1 MTKLAIDW
9 KATSLYLGGWGGGI
23 FYCWSSVCVCVFIYT
38 LIYFLSMQAFYCC
51 VWFICTNTWP
61 DLFFTFVFIYEGI
74 QSLSTKHPLSFKRQ
88 SLTLTSSMF
97 KDFTLKISIK
107 KFIVISSLKKNF
119 FIKHIVTL
127 KFFVLYIEFRHE
139 LVANIIWFFH
149 IRHACLSF
157 FVYYTNCCFCSS
169 EEASDSDVPSSST
182 ITLAARS
189 NPYNQHIEASSN
201 LHLAGI
207 AAQKRH
213 MR

>member
-1 MTKLAIDW
+1 M
-9 KATSLYLGGWGGGI
+9 YLGGWGGGY
-23 FYCWSSVCVCVFIYT
+23 FLLLNLQCVFVCLYIHLY
-38 LIYFLSMQAFYCC
+38 IFLSMQAFYCC
-51 VWFICTNTWP
+51 VWIICTNTGTWP

-88 SLTLTSSMF
+88 SLTWTSSMF
-97 KDFTLKISIK
+97 KDLTLKISIK
-107 KFIVISSLKKNF
+107 KFIVISSFKKEF
-119 FIKHIVTL
+119 FYKKKHQVTL
-127 KFFVLYIEFRHE
+127 KFFVLYIKFRHE
-139 LVANIIWFFH
+139 LVSNIVWIFH

>member
-1 MTKLAIDW
+1 
-9 KATSLYLGGWGGGI
+9 
-23 FYCWSSVCVCVFIYT
+23 
-38 LIYFLSMQAFYCC
+38 
-51 VWFICTNTWP
+51 
-61 DLFFTFVFIYEGI
+61 
-74 QSLSTKHPLSFKRQ
+74 
-88 SLTLTSSMF
+88 MF
-97 KDFTLKISIK
+97 KDLTLKISIK
-107 KFIVISSLKKNF
+107 KFIVISSFKKEF
-119 FIKHIVTL
+119 FYKKKHQVTL

-139 LVANIIWFFH
+139 LVANIIWFFR